1 MNKFSNSILIK
12 RAASLIKPRRIKD
25 SLFADVGCV
34 LLSQQNQIYC
44 GVCAATGS
52 NTFCAETAAIV
63 AMITGGEYRIKKIV
77 ATWKDERGKTFVITP
92 SCGNCRQLMRET
104 DESNLEAEVILDE
117 KKSVF
122 LKELLPYYNWWQAQ
136 Q

>member
-1 MNKFSNSILIK
+1 MNEFSNSILIK

-44 GVCAATGS
+44 GVCAASGS
-52 NTFCAETAAIV
+52 NTFCAETAAIA

-77 ATWKDERGKTFVITP
+77 ATWKDERGKTFVIP
-92 SCGNCRQLMRET
+92 PCGNCRQLMRET

-117 KKSVF
+117 KKSVL
-122 LKELLPYYNWWQAQ
+122 LKELLPYYDWWQEQ

>member
-1 MNKFSNSILIK
+1 MQSNKILIEK
-12 RAASLIKPRRIKD
+12 ASSLIKPRRVKG

-34 LLSQQNQIYC
+34 LLSQQNQIYH

-52 NTFCAETAAIV
+52 NTFCAETAAIA

-77 ATWKDERGKTFVITP
+77 ATWKDDRGKTFVISP
-92 SCGNCRQLMRET
+92 CGNCRQLIRET

-117 KKSVF
+117 KKSVL
-122 LKELLPYYNWWQAQ
+122 LKELLPYYDWWQEQ
-136 Q
+136 L